1 VELLFERALLAEGIA
16 RNVRMTVAPDGSIAA
31 IAAQAPGESQAMIR
45 GLALPGMPNVHSH
58 AFQRAMAG
66 RAETAG
72 PGHDSFWTWR
82 EVMYRFLDR
91 LGPEHVADIAA
102 MAYVEMLE
110 AGYTGVAE
118 FHYLHHQPS
127 GEPYLVPA
135 TLAHAVRTGAER
147 AGIRLLLLPTLYQT
161 AGFGGQAPKP
171 AQRRF
176 LNGTETF
183 LRLVETLHAGTSARS
198 TTGIALHS
206 LRAVPPESLREV
218 VAAAD
223 AATPIHMHIAEQRQE
238 VADCLAW
245 SGRRPVEFL
254 LDTGLVDERWCLI
267 HATHVEAAELSA
279 LAKTGAVV
287 GLCPTTEGNLGDGR
301 FPLDEWLRDGGR
313 FGIGSDSQVSIDPT
327 EELRLAEY
335 TVRTWRERRVI
346 AVSADEVHCGAHL
359 YASAVGGGARAMGYV
374 QAGLVVGA
382 PADVVVLD
390 LERPAFAGVPDD
402 ALLDVHLFAP
412 RPGALREVYVG
423 GVLRVRDGR
432 HVAGDGV
439 AAAYQ
444 RCLEGLAR

>member
-31 IAAQAPGESQAMIR
+31 IAAQAPDESQAMIR

-72 PGHDSFWTWR
+72 PGDDSFWTWR

-223 AATPIHMHIAEQRQE
+223 AATPIHIHVAEQRQE
-238 VADCLAW
+238 VTDCLAW

-279 LAKTGAVV
+279 LAKTGAIV

-346 AVSADEVHCGAHL
+346 AVSANEVHCGAHL
-359 YASAVGGGARAMGYV
+359 YASAVGGGSRAMGYAR
-374 QAGLVVGA
+374 AGLVVGA

-432 HVAGDGV
+432 HVAGESV

>member
-1 VELLFERALLAEGIA
+1 MELLFERALLAEGIA
-16 RNVRMTVAPDGSIAA
+16 RNVRVTVAPDGTIAA
-31 IAAQAPGESQAMIR
+31 ISAESRDESRALIR
-45 GLALPGMPNVHSH
+45 GLALPGMPNLHSH

-72 PGHDSFWTWR
+72 AGPDSFWSWR

-91 LGPEHVADIAA
+91 LGPEDVADIAA
-102 MAYVEMLE
+102 MLYVEMLE

-135 TLAHAVRTGAER
+135 ALAHAVRAGAER

-183 LRLVETLHAGTSARS
+183 LRLVATLNDGTGPRS

-218 VAAAD
+218 VAATD
-223 AATPIHMHIAEQRQE
+223 ASTPIHIHIAEQRQE
-238 VADCLAW
+238 VTDCLAW

-254 LDTGLVDERWCLI
+254 LDTGLVDRRWCLI

-279 LAKTGAVV
+279 LAKTGAIV

-313 FGIGSDSQVSIDPT
+313 FGIGSDSHVSIDPA
-327 EELRLAEY
+327 EELRFAEY
-335 TVRTWRERRVI
+335 TVRMWRERRVLGV
-346 AVSADEVHCGAHL
+346 AADAPHCGTHL
-359 YASAVGGGARAMGYV
+359 YASAVAGGGRAMGYA
-374 QAGLVVGA
+374 QAGLIVGA

-390 LERPAFAGVPDD
+390 LDRPAFAGVPDES
-402 ALLDVHLFAP
+402 LLDVHLFAP
-412 RPGALREVYVG
+412 RPGALREVYIG
-423 GVLRVRDGR
+423 GQLRVRDGR

-439 AAAYQ
+439 AAAYR